1 MIMAQ
6 TVVSMRGDPEDRFD
20 PKDVHVKSG
29 DQIVWKNEE
38 AEGGDQ
44 HTATSDDG
52 TTFDTDFVNPQ
63 TSSAPVTIIGKPGT
77 LIAYHCEVHAHMTGT
92 VTIDP

>member
-1 MIMAQ
+1 MAQ

-38 AEGGDQ
+38 PEGADQ
-44 HTATSDDG
+44 HTATANDG
-52 TTFDTDFVNPQ
+52 TFDTDYVDPQ
-63 TSSAPVTIIGKPGT
+63 KSSAPVTITGKPGT
-77 LIAYHCEVHAHMTGT
+77 VIDYHCEVHEHMTGT